1 MIPRIQ
7 LLLSFSQISFSLN
20 YNKLSSTTINERF
33 QIEPVL
39 ISAITTNGGKNWR
52 KQYVWRITR
61 HVILIAFK
69 TVAFHGHI
77 DKVEVVTVG
86 IVNGVIEGFE

>member
-1 MIPRIQ
+1 
-7 LLLSFSQISFSLN
+7 
-20 YNKLSSTTINERF
+20 
-33 QIEPVL
+33 
-39 ISAITTNGGKNWR
+39 
-52 KQYVWRITR
+52 VWRITR